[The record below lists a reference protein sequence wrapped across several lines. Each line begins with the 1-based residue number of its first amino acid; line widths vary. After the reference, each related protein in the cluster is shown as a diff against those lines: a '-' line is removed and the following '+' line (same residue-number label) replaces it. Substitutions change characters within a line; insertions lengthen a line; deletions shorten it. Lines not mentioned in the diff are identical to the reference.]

1 MQLVH
6 KNNYSIY
13 QPISTMI

>member
-6 KNNYSIY
+6 KNNYSLY